1 VVRLETYSAGAVVIG
16 GIEGLR
22 VESSGDFTEEEGA
35 IGERNVYG
43 KKVLWVET
51 IGRAVVRSGVIE
63 CKDELV
69 VLSNSDC

>member
-1 VVRLETYSAGAVVIG
+1 MIRDLTKCGWER
-16 GIEGLR
+16 GL
-22 VESSGDFTEEEGA
+22 T